1 MLYHLSENPYLTK
14 LTPRLPDGAIPGAEE
29 METPRVS
36 FSTSIN
42 GCLLAICGY
51 VYRYT
56 NNISEYTRDLSNPR
70 IINEA
75 YDDHYR
81 ALERVLP
88 VFNRTLEDYDTIN
101 FTSIVETGAAKIPY
115 YYVYVP
121 ATPCMDLQ
129 IPDVYDQ
136 KLTGEVWCLNEVDVI
151 RVGAV
156 IVTGAAPIGKDYHRI
171 FTAKNGKKIRVPV
184 LAYEYQVT
192 PRDFIFKAD
201 RYMNGEFGICKP
213 RYKSETNIP
222 KEDKGEEKTAG
233 E

>member
-42 GCLLAICGY
+42 GCLLAIGTY
-51 VYRYT
+51 DHWY
-56 NNISEYTRDLSNPR
+56 NNSTPSFDMSKPRD
-70 IINEA
+70 INTA
-75 YDDHYR
+75 YSDHNRGIER
-81 ALERVLP
+81 AIT
-88 VFNRTLEDYDTIN
+88 VFNRTLNDYDNIN
-101 FTSIVETGAAKIPY
+101 FTSIIETGVAKIPY
-115 YYVYVP
+115 YYVYIP
-121 ATPCMDLQ
+121 ATPCMDLMT
-129 IPDVYDQ
+129 PDVYDQ

-151 RVGAV
+151 RIGAV

-213 RYKSETNIP
+213 RYKSERNDP
-222 KEDKGEEKTAG
+222 PEVEEKTAG